1 MRILVVEDEKKI
13 ATFVQRGL
21 KEFGFVVDVVHRGD
35 EALAIILDQ
44 HFDAVVLDIMLP
56 GRDGLSILRA
66 LRERANCVPVLIL
79 TARGEISEKV
89 EGLNLGADDYL
100 AKPFSIDELAA
111 RVRALIRRNSGE
123 TLIRYRVDDLALD
136 LATRA
141 VRRGESPHRAY
152 YQRIFRTRMLN
163 AKSGPRFYP
172 DPTLPTRLGISF
184 RSGNQFGRR
193 LYSAASTQSGRWR
206 GDEAHSNRSRR
217 RLSNWRCVVKRWPI
231 RSRLAVWTAFFLT
244 VELIVFGIGSGWVIY
259 NEQLEA
265 FREIRGQPGSP
276 IVIRKETAEL
286 IFDLTSAYLTALPRQ
301 PCLRLSASGG
311 SPASR

>member
-21 KEFGFVVDVVHRGD
+21 KECGFVVDVVHRGD
-35 EALAIILDQ
+35 EALDIILDH

-56 GRDGLSILRA
+56 GRDGLSILRV

-123 TLIRYRVDDLALD
+123 TLLRYRVNDLTLD

-141 VRRGESPHRAY
+141 VRRA
-152 YQRIFRTRMLN
+152 
-163 AKSGPRFYP
+163 
-172 DPTLPTRLGISF
+172 
-184 RSGNQFGRR
+184 
-193 LYSAASTQSGRWR
+193 
-206 GDEAHSNRSRR
+206 SRR
-217 RLSNWRCVVKRWPI
+217 I
-231 RSRLAVWTAFFLT
+231 
-244 VELIVFGIGSGWVIY
+244 
-259 NEQLEA
+259 
-265 FREIRGQPGSP
+265 
-276 IVIRKETAEL
+276 
-286 IFDLTSAYLTALPRQ
+286 DLTAREFSVLE
-301 PCLRLSASGG
+301 CLMRSPGRVFTRTQLCQQVWEYHFDPESNLVDVYIQRLRRKLDDGEPIKLIQTVRG
-311 SPASR
+311 VGYRIGDTT